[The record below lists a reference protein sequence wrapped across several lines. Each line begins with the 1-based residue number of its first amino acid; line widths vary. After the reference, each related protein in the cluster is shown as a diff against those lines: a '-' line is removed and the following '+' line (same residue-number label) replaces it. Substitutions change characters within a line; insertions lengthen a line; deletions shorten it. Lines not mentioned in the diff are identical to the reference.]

1 MEVDARGALH
11 DLTVGVA
18 EPPFKEHSQAPGMR
32 DDDDGEEAKEDVQV
46 FNTSSSLVELLQPMV
61 VQEAFRT
68 IDKFVGEDLKVA
80 LSKGCKCHYKKS
92 CGEQQH
98 ANPELATA
106 VNTVVSHMAKLGKQ
120 NECSK
125 SIMTWIEAN
134 KGPCQKIGTSE
145 NLNKLKSEAVVPGYG
160 KVTSCAQASA
170 PCNTRYVFAS
180 KTAESL
186 FLCTDGAGGKCTNGK
201 ECKVVKRGR

>member
-46 FNTSSSLVELLQPMV
+46 FNTSASLVELLQPMD
-61 VQEAFRT
+61 VQEAFKT

-80 LSKGCKCHYKKS
+80 LSKGCKCHYRNS
-92 CGEQQH
+92 CAEQKH
-98 ANPELATA
+98 TNPDLARA
-106 VNTVVSHMAKLGKQ
+106 VNKVVSHMAVVGQEGK
-120 NECSK
+120 CSS
-125 SIMTWIEAN
+125 SIKAWIEAN

-145 NLNKLKSEAVVPGYG
+145 NLKKLRSEAAVPGYG
-160 KVTSCAQASA
+160 KVATCEEASA
-170 PCNTRYVFAS
+170 PCNTHYVMAS
-180 KTAESL
+180 NKEAL
-186 FLCTDGAGGKCTNGK
+186 VLCEDGAGGKCKSGK
-201 ECKVVKRGR
+201 ECKVVPRK